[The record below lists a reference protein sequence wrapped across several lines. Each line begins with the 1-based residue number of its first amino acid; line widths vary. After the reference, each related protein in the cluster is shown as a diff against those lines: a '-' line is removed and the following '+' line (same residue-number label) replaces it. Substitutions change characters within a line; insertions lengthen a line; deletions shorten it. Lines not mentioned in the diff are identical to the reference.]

1 MVCGGERHRMLRV
14 PLGIVPQLI
23 TTGLR
28 ATLALSKLL
37 VALTHS
43 EPKSRAALG
52 SSGREAAV
60 KPSEQPSPAQ
70 VPLDSNGR
78 LRSGP
83 AEASRVAHFPNG
95 DTALDWAIRE
105 NHAEIVE
112 LLEIASKQVRRVSA

>member
-14 PLGIVPQLI
+14 PLGIVPQL

-43 EPKSRAALG
+43 EPKSRAAL
-52 SSGREAAV
+52 
-60 KPSEQPSPAQ
+60 
-70 VPLDSNGR
+70 DSNGR

-83 AEASRVAHFPNG
+83 AEARRVAHFPNG

-105 NHAEIVE
+105 NHA
-112 LLEIASKQVRRVSA
+112 RRWWSSSRSPPSRYVG

>member
-1 MVCGGERHRMLRV
+1 MLRV

-43 EPKSRAALG
+43 EPKSRAALD

-60 KPSEQPSPAQ
+60 RPSEQPSPAQ

-83 AEASRVAHFPNG
+83 AEASKVAHFPNGPNG

-112 LLEIASKQVRRVSA
+112 LLEIASKQVE

>member
-70 VPLDSNGR
+70 VDDTFRGAPPQPLISHPGGHTDCVNILIAFRADVNAQNGEPLPVR
-78 LRSGP
+78 AG
-83 AEASRVAHFPNG
+83 ASAGLP
-95 DTALDWAIRE
+95 
-105 NHAEIVE
+105 
-112 LLEIASKQVRRVSA
+112 

>member
-1 MVCGGERHRMLRV
+1 MLRV
-14 PLGIVPQLI
+14 PLGIVPQL

-43 EPKSRAALG
+43 EPKSRVALG

-70 VPLDSNGR
+70 VDDTFRGAQTAPYQHPGGHTDCVNILIAFRADVNAQNGEPLPVRAG
-78 LRSGP
+78 
-83 AEASRVAHFPNG
+83 ASAGLP
-95 DTALDWAIRE
+95 
-105 NHAEIVE
+105 
-112 LLEIASKQVRRVSA
+112 